1 MSSRILLFS
10 LLALLWALTG
20 GPARADDAG
29 AKDLQRQA
37 LEDYQRLARET
48 RRALV
53 IGEGRYVQDDVPDL
67 PGALHDATRMSDA
80 LEAAG
85 FEVRALQNAGKQEVE
100 RALADLVA
108 GSREGDV
115 LLVYW
120 SGHGVQRDGQNWLVP
135 VDARLS
141 GPERLQSEAIDVDA
155 VIAQLGGA
163 DARLRL
169 LLLDACRNNPWL
181 KSWASTKATVPAGLA
196 EPPVPPAGLVIGYAT
211 APGQTAR
218 DGGEREPGPY
228 AAAFSRR
235 IGEPLEL
242 SDLLKA
248 VYADVKADT
257 GGAQLPWAS
266 QAIEPGRF
274 FFTMPTVEEY
284 VRRYGELRYGDLE
297 IVMRRSGVVTV
308 DGGLV
313 GSLPE
318 GAVVQRSLLVGPH
331 RVCAGE
337 SCQDILVS
345 EARQSSVLFEALP
358 LGSQD
363 RRRRA
368 VLLGSGAASL
378 AGSAGL
384 GLWALSAQAS
394 FATCAGGDLDACV
407 SRYAVGA
414 EAEWQGEGA
423 WEDLALHKQAAEI
436 LLYGQERAATQSRV
450 ASAGALGLL
459 VLGSGLLTVGFV
471 W

>member
-1 MSSRILLFS
+1 M
-10 LLALLWALTG
+10 
-20 GPARADDAG
+20 
-29 AKDLQRQA
+29 A
-37 LEDYQRLARET
+37 LEDYQRLAQET

-53 IGEGRYVQDDVPDL
+53 VGEGRYVQDGVPDL

-120 SGHGVQRDGQNWLVP
+120 SGHGVQREGRNWLVP

-141 GPERLQSEAIDVDA
+141 GPERLQSEAIDVDT
-155 VIAQLGGA
+155 VIGQLGGA

-181 KSWASTKATVPAGLA
+181 KSWASSKATAPVGLA

-211 APGQTAR
+211 APGQTAQ

-235 IGEPLEL
+235 MGEPLEL

-248 VYADVKADT
+248 VYADVKTDT
-257 GGAQLPWAS
+257 EGEQLPWAS

-274 FFTMPTVEEY
+274 FFTMPTAEEY
-284 VRRYGELRYGDLE
+284 VRRYGELRYGELE

-308 DGGLV
+308 DGDVV

-318 GAVVQRSLLVGPH
+318 GAVIRQRLMVGAHRLCVQADCLELVVEEGELRSVTLSPPPKPPRPPGPPVPRWTLLVAGGAMGATAGGLGAVALVE
-331 RVCAGE
+331 RSRFEDCAG
-337 SCQDILVS
+337 
-345 EARQSSVLFEALP
+345 
-358 LGSQD
+358 
-363 RRRRA
+363 
-368 VLLGSGAASL
+368 AA
-378 AGSAGL
+378 
-384 GLWALSAQAS
+384 
-394 FATCAGGDLDACV
+394 LDACLDYYR
-407 SRYAVGA
+407 SDARTA
-414 EAEWQGEGA
+414 WQGGWT
-423 WEDLALHKQAAEI
+423 WEALAPRTRQSEI
-436 LLYGQERAATQSRV
+436 LLYGLERSAEVNRRAGVAA
-450 ASAGALGLL
+450 AGLG
-459 VLGSGLLTVGFV
+459 VLATGLMTVGIA